1 MSPGKSLTTHK
12 DALSVVSLS
21 FERGV
26 IKSGT
31 SGRLSYVPDRF
42 VKSTFVAKS
51 TSPSVTPDIFHEIV
65 PRLFSLILIN
75 LNSTLLSILFT

>member
-1 MSPGKSLTTHK
+1 MRSPAPTGLQMSPGKSLTTHK

-21 FERGV
+21 FQRGV

-42 VKSTFVAKS
+42 VKSPFVAES
-51 TSPSVTPDIFHEIV
+51 TSPSVTVDIFHGFV
-65 PRLFSLILIN
+65 LNNPR
-75 LNSTLLSILFT
+75 